1 MRKMSKQRPSTTL
14 PPPRPRAGDAVQRA
28 ALRRWSARLFKNFY
42 TRRGRRIRLRAWSV
56 KIQHEGRRHTFSLGV
71 IPRPAAARKAY
82 ALHRTIVLRGWDA
95 ALRRGGTPS
104 PPPGP
109 DAAPG
114 PRARPRYWRRRLLT
128 RRYTDG
134 LRPGLSGELS
144 VRIEHGGES
153 HYFPLE
159 AADEGLAARRAA
171 QIYSRLVAT
180 GWASVRQ
187 TVPREITV
195 AVFWAMDPLACTYTT
210 LFTDPAGRA
219 ARPRKHAAR
228 DVAGLVYVVEGDEGV
243 RRAIASCFAPQLEP
257 WEITTLSTAEEV
269 LRLTAR
275 LRPALVFL
283 NRSLPDL
290 AGGECVETL
299 NALHPQVPA
308 FTYGIYDES
317 DQLFLS
323 FAGVGAGYILRRRP
337 AGLLLEPLGP
347 VASIRPPAPD
357 QLAQRVRRY
366 FRSFFDAVPV
376 PDVHGLARLT
386 PREQEI
392 LDALSKGYVDKEVAH
407 RLGISAWTV
416 HGHLQSIFRKLGV
429 HTRTEAVVKYLQK

>member
-1 MRKMSKQRPSTTL
+1 MSKQRPNIAL
-14 PPPRPRAGDAVQRA
+14 PQPGPGAATAPQRA
-28 ALRRWSARLFKNFY
+28 ALHRWSTRLFKNFY
-42 TRRGRRIRLRAWSV
+42 TRGGRRIRLRAWSV
-56 KIQHEGRRHTFSLGV
+56 KIQYEGRRHTFSLGAV
-71 IPRPAAARKAY
+71 PRAAAARKAH
-82 ALHRTIVLRGWDA
+82 ALYRTIVLRGWDA
-95 ALRRGGTPS
+95 ALMRRGAS
-104 PPPGP
+104 PPPAGQDGP
-109 DAAPG
+109 AG

-134 LRPGLSGELS
+134 LRPGVSGEFS
-144 VRIEHGGES
+144 ARIEHGGES

-171 QIYSRLVAT
+171 EIYSRVVAD
-180 GWASVRQ
+180 GWTPVRQ

-195 AVFWAMDPLACTYTT
+195 AVFWAMDPLACTYAT
-210 LFTDPAGRA
+210 LFTDPAERA
-219 ARPRKHAAR
+219 AAPRTHAPR
-228 DVAGLVYVVEGDEGV
+228 DAAGLVCIVEGDDGV
-243 RRAIASCFAPQLEP
+243 RRAIASCFAPQLDP
-257 WEITTLSTAEEV
+257 WKIVMLSTAEEV
-269 LRLTAR
+269 LRLSGR
-275 LRPALVFL
+275 LRPALVLL

-299 NALHPQVPA
+299 SARHPRATA

-337 AGLLLEPLGP
+337 ARLLLEPIGP
-347 VASIRPPAPD
+347 AASIRWPAAD
-357 QLAQRVRRY
+357 QLARRIRRY
-366 FRSFFDAVPV
+366 FQSFFDTAPLL
-376 PDVHGLARLT
+376 DIHGLVRLT

-416 HGHLQSIFRKLGV
+416 HGHLQSIFRKLDV
-429 HTRTEAVVKYLQK
+429 HTRTEAVVKYLEK

>member
-1 MRKMSKQRPSTTL
+1 MSKQRPST
-14 PPPRPRAGDAVQRA
+14 PSPSRPRARAAMRRA

-56 KIQHEGRRHTFSLGV
+56 KIQHGGRRHTFSLYA
-71 IPRPAAARKAY
+71 IPRSAAAREAY

-95 ALRRGGTPS
+95 ALRRRGTLS
-104 PPPGP
+104 PAAGP
-109 DAAPG
+109 DAASG
-114 PRARPRYWRRRLLT
+114 TKARPRYWRRRLLT

-134 LRPGLSGELS
+134 LRPGLSGKLS
-144 VRIEHGGES
+144 ARIEHGGES
-153 HYFPLE
+153 HYFPLG
-159 AADEGLAARRAA
+159 AADEGQAARRAA
-171 QIYSRLVAT
+171 EIYSRVVAA

-195 AVFWAMDPLACTYTT
+195 AVFWATDPLACTYTT
-210 LFTDPAGRA
+210 LFTDPAGLA
-219 ARPRKHAAR
+219 GRPRAHAAR
-228 DVAGLVYVVEGDEGV
+228 EAAGLVYVVDGDEGIG
-243 RRAIASCFAPQLEP
+243 RAIASCFAPQLEP
-257 WEITTLSTAEEV
+257 WEIATLSTAKEV
-269 LRLTAR
+269 VRSSAR
-275 LRPALVFL
+275 LRPALVLL

-290 AGGECVETL
+290 AGGECVEAL
-299 NALHPQVPA
+299 NALYPQVPA
-308 FTYGIYDES
+308 FTYGIYVES

-323 FAGVGAGYILRRRP
+323 FAGVGAGYMLRRRP
-337 AGLLLEPLGP
+337 AGLLLEPIGP
-347 VASIRPPAPD
+347 AASIRPPAPD
-357 QLAQRVRRY
+357 QLAHRVRRY

-429 HTRTEAVVKYLQK
+429 HTRTDAVVNYQQK